1 MCLFKREQIS
11 KGIGVLETRNC
22 AADEGVT
29 HIWRRGNVKEA
40 LKVLDL
46 S

>member
-11 KGIGVLETRNC
+11 KGIDVLETRNC

-29 HIWRRGNVKEA
+29 HGEEEM
-40 LKVLDL
+40 
-46 S
+46 

>member
-11 KGIGVLETRNC
+11 KGTDVLETRNS

-29 HIWRRGNVKEA
+29 HIWRRGNLREA

-46 S
+46 I